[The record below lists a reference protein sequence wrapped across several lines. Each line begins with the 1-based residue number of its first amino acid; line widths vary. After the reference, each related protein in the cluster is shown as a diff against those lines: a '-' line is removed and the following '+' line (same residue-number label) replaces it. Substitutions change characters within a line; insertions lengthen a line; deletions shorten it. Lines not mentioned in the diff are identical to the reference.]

1 LRKEF
6 GDQMSEKRERGKAS
20 QLLTSPIRQPT
31 GPAGTP
37 PRAERVTHVG
47 RRTVLGLAGLGAVGI
62 AFGSE
67 LQSAAGGALTHVSNA
82 LGGLGALVPGA
93 DEFRIYTV
101 TGSIPTISPA
111 RYRLHVSGLVDRAVT
126 LSLEDLRGMPRTR
139 LVHYFQCVTGW
150 RVPDVHWEGVRLSV
164 VLDHAGVRIGAAA
177 LRMFSGDGVY
187 TESLTL
193 DQAHLSDVI
202 VADRMIGSD
211 VTPDH
216 GGPVRLYVPPMY
228 GYKSIKWLDR
238 IEVVDRVVPGYWENY
253 GYPVNG
259 WIGGAA

>member
-1 LRKEF
+1 
-6 GDQMSEKRERGKAS
+6 MSEKRAGDGEAAPHEPD
-20 QLLTSPIRQPT
+20 LT
-31 GPAGTP
+31 AGRDAGAE
-37 PRAERVTHVG
+37 PRVERVTHVG

-101 TGSIPTISPA
+101 TGSIPTISPEH
-111 RYRLHVSGLVDRAVT
+111 YRLAVGGLVHRDVT
-126 LSLEDLRGMPRTR
+126 FSLEDLRAMPRTR
-139 LVHYFQCVTGW
+139 LVHNFQCVTGW

-164 VLDHAGVRIGAAA
+164 VLERAGVRSDATA

-193 DQAHLSDVI
+193 DQARLTDVI
-202 VADRMIGSD
+202 VADRMIGND
-211 VTPDH
+211 VTPEH

-238 IEVVDRVVPGYWENY
+238 IELLDRVIPGYWENY

-259 WIGGAA
+259 WIGGSE

>member
-1 LRKEF
+1 
-6 GDQMSEKRERGKAS
+6 MSEKS
-20 QLLTSPIRQPT
+20 T
-31 GPAGTP
+31 GDGETELHGPDLGAHPAAAAEP
-37 PRAERVTHVG
+37 PVERVTHVG
-47 RRTVLGLAGLGAVGI
+47 RRTVLGIAGLGAVGI

-101 TGSIPTISPA
+101 TGSIPTISPE
-111 RYRLHVSGLVDRAVT
+111 RYRLQVSGLVDRDLT
-126 LSLEDLRGMPRTR
+126 LSLADLRSMPRTR
-139 LVHYFQCVTGW
+139 LVHTFQCVTGW
-150 RVPDVHWEGVRLSV
+150 RVPQVHWEGVRLSV
-164 VLDHAGVRIGAAA
+164 VLDRAGVRSGATA

-193 DQAHLSDVI
+193 AQARLSNVI
-202 VADRMIGSD
+202 VADKMIGND
-211 VTPDH
+211 VTAEH

-238 IEVVDRVVPGYWENY
+238 IQLLDRVIPGYWENY
-253 GYPVNG
+253 GYAVNG
-259 WIGGAA
+259 WIGGSA